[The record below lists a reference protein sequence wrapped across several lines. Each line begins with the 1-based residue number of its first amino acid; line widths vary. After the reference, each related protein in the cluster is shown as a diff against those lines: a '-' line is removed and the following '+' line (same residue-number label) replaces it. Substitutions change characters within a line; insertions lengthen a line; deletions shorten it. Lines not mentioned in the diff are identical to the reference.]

1 MNSTIAKLADE
12 FEKME
17 KTIASQKKMIE
28 TLMPTGYVDTDT
40 VKLHLNSVYG
50 VMFGGRPSP
59 KRCKLED
66 CSWDEI
72 NMYSSFGLADKMFEV
87 GDTKKFRLADGSYLT
102 ARIIGFNHD
111 YAEDGSLTHITFET
125 VETLDGD
132 IPMNE
137 KSTNEGGWDAS
148 YLRAKLNG
156 NFFEKQLP
164 ADLKAV
170 IKPVVKITAKSGK
183 NEMLVPSVDKLFV
196 LSEQE
201 VFGRKIYSCGG
212 EGKWYEWYKRENTPY
227 GKCKQNG
234 ERVSRKS
241 RPVRGGERSENMNVN
256 RKVGTGFERDLCLS
270 LSGCGFWAH
279 NLAQNSQGQ
288 PFDVIAARNGVSYP
302 IDCKDCSKNIFKM
315 ERIEENQFSAMT
327 LWKETGNGEGW
338 FAIRLITGEVRFISF
353 STLLALS
360 VLRTVLSANDIR
372 RYGITLG
379 EWVSQCK

>member
-40 VKLHLNSVYG
+40 GKLHLNSVYG

-59 KRCKLED
+59 KRRKLED

-72 NMYSSFGLADKMFEV
+72 NMYSSFGLADKVFEV

-164 ADLKAV
+164 ADLKEV

-234 ERVSRKS
+234 ERDWRW
-241 RPVRGGERSENMNVN
+241 ERSP
-256 RKVGTGFERDLCLS
+256 R
-270 LSGCGFWAH
+270 SGSTNAFCY
-279 NLAQNSQGQ
+279 
-288 PFDVIAARNGVSYP
+288 V
-302 IDCKDCSKNIFKM
+302 
-315 ERIEENQFSAMT
+315 
-327 LWKETGNGEGW
+327 TGNGDASADG
-338 FAIRLITGEVRFISF
+338 ASSSLGVSF
-353 STLLALS
+353 GFC
-360 VLRTVLSANDIR
+360 I
-372 RYGITLG
+372 
-379 EWVSQCK
+379 

>member
-40 VKLHLNSVYG
+40 IKLHLNSVYGG

-66 CSWDEI
+66 CSWDKI
-72 NMYSSFGLADKMFEV
+72 NMYSSFGLADKVFEV

-111 YAEDGSLTHITFET
+111 YAEDGITPIHITFET
-125 VETLDGD
+125 VEILDGD

-137 KSTNEGGWDAS
+137 KSTDEGGWDAS
-148 YLRAKLNG
+148 NVRAKLNG

-170 IKPVVKITAKSGK
+170 IKPVVKITAKSGT

-201 VFGRKIYSCGG
+201 IFGRKIYSCGG

-227 GKCKQNG
+227 DKRKQNG
-234 ERVSRKS
+234 ERDWRW
-241 RPVRGGERSENMNVN
+241 ERSPYSGDANSVCC
-256 RKVGTGFERDLCLS
+256 VGK
-270 LSGCGFWAH
+270 SGDADYFYCASYSH
-279 NLAQNSQGQ
+279 
-288 PFDVIAARNGVSYP
+288 GVSFGFC
-302 IDCKDCSKNIFKM
+302 I
-315 ERIEENQFSAMT
+315 
-327 LWKETGNGEGW
+327 
-338 FAIRLITGEVRFISF
+338 
-353 STLLALS
+353 
-360 VLRTVLSANDIR
+360 
-372 RYGITLG
+372 
-379 EWVSQCK
+379 

>member
-28 TLMPTGYVDTDT
+28 TLMPMGYVDTDT

-59 KRCKLED
+59 KRYKLED

-72 NMYSSFGLADKMFEV
+72 NMYSSIGLADKVFEV

-125 VETLDGD
+125 VETIDGD

-183 NEMLVPSVDKLFV
+183 NEMLFLPLTSCSFFLSRRSSVARFIPAAV
-196 LSEQE
+196 
-201 VFGRKIYSCGG
+201 
-212 EGKWYEWYKRENTPY
+212 
-227 GKCKQNG
+227 
-234 ERVSRKS
+234 RVSGMSGISERTRPMESAS
-241 RPVRGGERSENMNVN
+241 RMVRGIGD
-256 RKVGTGFERDLCLS
+256 G
-270 LSGCGFWAH
+270 
-279 NLAQNSQGQ
+279 
-288 PFDVIAARNGVSYP
+288 
-302 IDCKDCSKNIFKM
+302 
-315 ERIEENQFSAMT
+315 
-327 LWKETGNGEGW
+327 
-338 FAIRLITGEVRFISF
+338 
-353 STLLALS
+353 S
-360 VLRTVLSANDIR
+360 VLLIPAPPTTSVM
-372 RYGITLG
+372 
-379 EWVSQCK
+379 

>member
-111 YAEDGSLTHITFET
+111 YARDGSLVHITFET

-170 IKPVVKITAKSGK
+170 IKPVVKMTAKSGK
-183 NEMLVPSVDKLFV
+183 NEVRVPSVDKLFV

-201 VFGRKIYSCGG
+201 VFGRKIYSCGY

-234 ERVSRKS
+234 ERDWRW
-241 RPVRGGERSENMNVN
+241 ERSPCSGNTNGFCYVN
-256 RKVGTGFERDLCLS
+256 DGGNAYDDDAS
-270 LSGCGFWAH
+270 S
-279 NLAQNSQGQ
+279 SY
-288 PFDVIAARNGVSYP
+288 GVSFGFC
-302 IDCKDCSKNIFKM
+302 I
-315 ERIEENQFSAMT
+315 
-327 LWKETGNGEGW
+327 
-338 FAIRLITGEVRFISF
+338 
-353 STLLALS
+353 
-360 VLRTVLSANDIR
+360 
-372 RYGITLG
+372 
-379 EWVSQCK
+379 

>member
-28 TLMPTGYVDTDT
+28 TLMPVGYADTDT
-40 VKLHLNSVYG
+40 NKLYLNSMYG
-50 VMFGGRPSP
+50 IMFAGRPSP
-59 KRCKLED
+59 KRRKLED

-72 NMYSSFGLADKMFEV
+72 NMYSSFGLADKVFEI
-87 GDTKKFRLADGSYLT
+87 GDIKKFRLADGSYLT

-111 YAEDGSLTHITFET
+111 YAEDGTLTHITFET

-137 KSTNEGGWDAS
+137 KTTNEGGWDAS
-148 YLRAKLNG
+148 YLRSKLNG
-156 NFFEKQLP
+156 NFFKNQLP

-201 VFGRKIYSCGG
+201 VFGRKIYSCGD
-212 EGKWYEWYKRENTPY
+212 EGRWYDWYKKENTPY

-234 ERVSRKS
+234 EKDWRW
-241 RPVRGGERSENMNVN
+241 ERSPSSGYTSYFCSVSSN
-256 RKVGTGFERDLCLS
+256 GTANYGGAS
-270 LSGCGFWAH
+270 YSY
-279 NLAQNSQGQ
+279 
-288 PFDVIAARNGVSYP
+288 GVSFGF
-302 IDCKDCSKNIFKM
+302 C
-315 ERIEENQFSAMT
+315 
-327 LWKETGNGEGW
+327 
-338 FAIRLITGEVRFISF
+338 V
-353 STLLALS
+353 
-360 VLRTVLSANDIR
+360 
-372 RYGITLG
+372 
-379 EWVSQCK
+379 

>member
-1 MNSTIAKLADE
+1 MRKVFGVLAFFSFFWLLGVVGGIEQDTVSLGTGTIYICFYVFCKLSGAFDPYPYKRKSRPRYADRKTASVKAQSDYIRTYHFVKENFMNSTIAKLADE

-164 ADLKAV
+164 TDLKAV

-212 EGKWYEWYKRENTPY
+212 EGKWYEWYKRENAPY

-234 ERVSRKS
+234 ERDWRW
-241 RPVRGGERSENMNVN
+241 ERSPFSGNAITFCYVN
-256 RKVGTGFERDLCLS
+256 ING
-270 LSGCGFWAH
+270 
-279 NLAQNSQGQ
+279 N
-288 PFDVIAARNGVSYP
+288 AAFTSASTSFGVSFGFC
-302 IDCKDCSKNIFKM
+302 I
-315 ERIEENQFSAMT
+315 
-327 LWKETGNGEGW
+327 
-338 FAIRLITGEVRFISF
+338 
-353 STLLALS
+353 
-360 VLRTVLSANDIR
+360 
-372 RYGITLG
+372 
-379 EWVSQCK
+379 

>member
-1 MNSTIAKLADE
+1 
-12 FEKME
+12 
-17 KTIASQKKMIE
+17 
-28 TLMPTGYVDTDT
+28 
-40 VKLHLNSVYG
+40 
-50 VMFGGRPSP
+50 
-59 KRCKLED
+59 
-66 CSWDEI
+66 
-72 NMYSSFGLADKMFEV
+72 MYSSIGLADKVFEV

-234 ERVSRKS
+234 ERDWRW
-241 RPVRGGERSENMNVN
+241 ERSPY
-256 RKVGTGFERDLCLS
+256 
-270 LSGCGFWAH
+270 SGYTSRFCYVDTNGNAG
-279 NLAQNSQGQ
+279 NYNATT
-288 PFDVIAARNGVSYP
+288 AAGVSFGF
-302 IDCKDCSKNIFKM
+302 C
-315 ERIEENQFSAMT
+315 
-327 LWKETGNGEGW
+327 
-338 FAIRLITGEVRFISF
+338 V
-353 STLLALS
+353 
-360 VLRTVLSANDIR
+360 
-372 RYGITLG
+372 
-379 EWVSQCK
+379 

>member
-111 YAEDGSLTHITFET
+111 YAEDGSLSHITFET

-234 ERVSRKS
+234 ERDWRW
-241 RPVRGGERSENMNVN
+241 ERSPY
-256 RKVGTGFERDLCLS
+256 
-270 LSGCGFWAH
+270 SGYTDYFCRVY
-279 NLAQNSQGQ
+279 NSGGA
-288 PFDVIAARNGVSYP
+288 DYSSASSSRGVSFGFC
-302 IDCKDCSKNIFKM
+302 I
-315 ERIEENQFSAMT
+315 
-327 LWKETGNGEGW
+327 
-338 FAIRLITGEVRFISF
+338 
-353 STLLALS
+353 
-360 VLRTVLSANDIR
+360 
-372 RYGITLG
+372 
-379 EWVSQCK
+379 

>member
-59 KRCKLED
+59 KRYKLED
-66 CSWDEI
+66 CS
-72 NMYSSFGLADKMFEV
+72 
-87 GDTKKFRLADGSYLT
+87 
-102 ARIIGFNHD
+102 
-111 YAEDGSLTHITFET
+111 
-125 VETLDGD
+125 
-132 IPMNE
+132 
-137 KSTNEGGWDAS
+137 WDAS

-234 ERVSRKS
+234 ERDWRW
-241 RPVRGGERSENMNVN
+241 ERSPYSGTTTDFCCVN
-256 RKVGTGFERDLCLS
+256 DNGSASYGTASYS
-270 LSGCGFWAH
+270 L
-279 NLAQNSQGQ
+279 
-288 PFDVIAARNGVSYP
+288 GVSFGFC
-302 IDCKDCSKNIFKM
+302 I
-315 ERIEENQFSAMT
+315 
-327 LWKETGNGEGW
+327 
-338 FAIRLITGEVRFISF
+338 
-353 STLLALS
+353 
-360 VLRTVLSANDIR
+360 
-372 RYGITLG
+372 
-379 EWVSQCK
+379 